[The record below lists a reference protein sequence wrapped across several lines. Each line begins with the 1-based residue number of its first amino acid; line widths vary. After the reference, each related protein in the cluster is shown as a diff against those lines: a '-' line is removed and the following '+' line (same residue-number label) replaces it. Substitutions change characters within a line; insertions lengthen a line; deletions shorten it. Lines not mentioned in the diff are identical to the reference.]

1 MFTECPLRAPQ
12 QCKGKNNIGF
22 SLQGIIMRKHTLK
35 AIALKKKTTTKSI
48 CQVFMIELYYN
59 WDGSSKK
66 GEINLG
72 WSYQERGEN

>member
-1 MFTECPLRAPQ
+1 
-12 QCKGKNNIGF
+12 
-22 SLQGIIMRKHTLK
+22 
-35 AIALKKKTTTKSI
+35 
-48 CQVFMIELYYN
+48 MIELYYN